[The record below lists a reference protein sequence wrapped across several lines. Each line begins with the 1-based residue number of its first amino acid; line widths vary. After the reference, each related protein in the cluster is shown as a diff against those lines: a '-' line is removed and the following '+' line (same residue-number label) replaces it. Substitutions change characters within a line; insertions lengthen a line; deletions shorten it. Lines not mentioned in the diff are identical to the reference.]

1 VTLTD
6 HDLFRI
12 AIELI
17 RAKNLEGARQAVNS
31 VPKSRGFFQ
40 EMRNAVPQMIFAG
53 DVDLAFDTLKDFRT
67 PTISDE
73 VMKL

>member
-1 VTLTD
+1 MTLTD